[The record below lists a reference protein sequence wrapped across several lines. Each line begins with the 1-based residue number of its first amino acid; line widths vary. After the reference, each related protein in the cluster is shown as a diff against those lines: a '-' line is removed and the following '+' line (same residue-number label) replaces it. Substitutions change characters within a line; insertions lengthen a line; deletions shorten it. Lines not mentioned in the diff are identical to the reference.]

1 MLRTT
6 ACTYVHDRHDYS
18 ILSRLEPV
26 SPSYIYND
34 CVFLLDYLCR
44 RYIGGEYVIFH
55 NLSRDGCVNIYPNGT
70 AVSVFDNK
78 YLEYE
83 NTFNRPISYLL
94 GIALAAT
101 LDQSDGKI
109 P

>member
-1 MLRTT
+1 M
-6 ACTYVHDRHDYS
+6 CKY
-18 ILSRLEPV
+18 
-26 SPSYIYND
+26 
-34 CVFLLDYLCR
+34 
-44 RYIGGEYVIFH
+44 
-55 NLSRDGCVNIYPNGT
+55 IYPNGT